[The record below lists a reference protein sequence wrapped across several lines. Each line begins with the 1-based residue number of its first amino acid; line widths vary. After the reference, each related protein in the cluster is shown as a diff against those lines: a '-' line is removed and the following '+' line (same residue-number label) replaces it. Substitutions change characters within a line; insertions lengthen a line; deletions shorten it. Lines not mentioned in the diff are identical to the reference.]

1 MSAGAAFTWR
11 WKSLLHSHSHDCWL
25 DRPLPH
31 YMGSSQATQVPTS
44 YLPTGH
50 KCKLIFLCYL
60 YASLKEF
67 DKVKCGTITAL
78 SNMSF
83 FHCCIYVYPAKYRN
97 SIKRFFPHV
106 KTFSSHTCCMSSEGI
121 CPHTLSVSITI
132 WQTVGLMQFKC
143 LFCFNLLLHQVA
155 TNVSLTTI
163 NRKWVFPA
171 CTSLNH
177 IFFHCY

>member
-1 MSAGAAFTWR
+1 MHNYLSNNQSWFFLLFLFTN
-11 WKSLLHSHSHDCWL
+11 
-25 DRPLPH
+25 
-31 YMGSSQATQVPTS
+31 SQNVFS
-44 YLPTGH
+44 
-50 KCKLIFLCYL
+50 CKLIFLCYL

-163 NRKWVFPA
+163 NRK
-171 CTSLNH
+171 
-177 IFFHCY
+177 